1 MFYCHLSAFSRQT
14 VYNKIISSWQYPLII
29 RMTIA
34 IVHSI
39 VSLWSEG
46 SFRYISLHFILSPT
60 SLLSSFPVQVSIRFV
75 TSYQNSCATYGND
88 CAQPLKWLCK
98 VLGTVV
104 PLRWH
109 SRAKGV
115 AQACQRGGT
124 SKAYLLLLVRY
135 AFSALQAYLQRDS
148 LSSSQTGITAWYG
161 WQ

>member
-1 MFYCHLSAFSRQT
+1 MYLYFLPSFDSVIQTNTNEKRSAMSFKRLQGGRLS
-14 VYNKIISSWQYPLII
+14 
-29 RMTIA
+29 
-34 IVHSI
+34 
-39 VSLWSEG
+39 
-46 SFRYISLHFILSPT
+46 SFACTGKEPSFTLSPT
-60 SLLSSFPVQVSIRFV
+60 LFLSLFPVQVSIRFV
-75 TSYQNSCATYGND
+75 TSYENGCATYGND
-88 CAQPLKWLCK
+88 YAKPLKRLCR

-148 LSSSQTGITAWYG
+148 LSNSQAGITV
-161 WQ
+161 

>member
-1 MFYCHLSAFSRQT
+1 MTISPDNKLIIAKIPFYC
-14 VYNKIISSWQYPLII
+14 
-29 RMTIA
+29 
-34 IVHSI
+34 
-39 VSLWSEG
+39 SLWSEG

-75 TSYQNSCATYGND
+75 TSYQNGCATYGND
-88 CAQPLKWLCK
+88 YAKPLKRLCR

-148 LSSSQTGITAWYG
+148 LSNSQAGITV
-161 WQ
+161 